1 MNVLKQAAVRIVAPL
16 FALAIIAIL
25 VAPAA
30 FAQMKLQLQSSNPG
44 DGAILNSEPDKVSVT
59 FSDDTDATKTTMQ
72 VFYAKDRNATQ
83 TPADNGD
90 GKVDSANP
98 DTINATL
105 KDGLGDGVYF
115 VKYHGVD
122 KASGATVDDQFDFTV
137 DHTATASAG
146 NTGTAAAAGGCD
158 PDKPC
163 ANTDYTSTYIML
175 GVLGVVIILAIASS
189 FILVQRSRTASA

>member
-1 MNVLKQAAVRIVAPL
+1 MKVLKQTGVRIVAPF
-16 FALAIIAIL
+16 FAIAIVAIL
-25 VAPAA
+25 VAPSA
-30 FAQMKLQLQSSNPG
+30 FAQAKLQSSNPG
-44 DGAILNSEPDKVSVT
+44 DGAVIKNEPAKVSVT
-59 FSDDTDATKTTMQ
+59 FSEDTDAAKTTMQ
-72 VFYAKDRNATQ
+72 VFFAKDRNAAQ

-105 KDGLGDGVYF
+105 KSGLGDGVYF
-115 VKYHGVD
+115 VKWHSVA
-122 KASGATVDDQFDFTV
+122 KASGTALDDQFDFTV
-137 DHTATASAG
+137 DHTAVASAG
-146 NTGTAAAAGGCD
+146 NTGAAAAAGCD

-163 ANTDYTSTYIML
+163 ATTDYTSTYIML